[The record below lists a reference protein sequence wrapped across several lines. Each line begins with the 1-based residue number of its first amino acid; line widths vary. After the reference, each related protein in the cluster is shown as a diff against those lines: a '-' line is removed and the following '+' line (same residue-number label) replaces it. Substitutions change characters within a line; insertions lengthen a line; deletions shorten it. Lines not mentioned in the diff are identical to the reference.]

1 MVDVH
6 YFIFILNADSALF
19 ASLIFALAFVALRTV
34 YKMWKNNLKC
44 PHCGEPFRSHRVPS
58 PPPPDIRQTPPLPN
72 SLWT

>member
-6 YFIFILNADSALF
+6 YFIFILNADTALF
-19 ASLIFALAFVALRTV
+19 ASLVFALGFVALRMV

-44 PHCGEPFRSHRVPS
+44 PHCGEPFRSHSANGPPS
-58 PPPPDIRQTPPLPN
+58 PEMTQAPPLPN

>member
-6 YFIFILNADSALF
+6 YFIFILNADTALF
-19 ASLIFALAFVALRTV
+19 ASLIFALAFVALRMV
-34 YKMWKNNLKC
+34 YKMWKSNLKC
-44 PHCGEPFRSHRVPS
+44 PHCGEPLRSHGVPS